1 MVVIYTW
8 ISIEVINWLLLE
20 VLTMHIY
27 ESFNL
32 LVLVLYCFL
41 CENCIQI
48 DGQNQVLNRTLVSN
62 LCIYYQRNNIYDH

>member
-41 CENCIQI
+41 CANCIQI
-48 DGQNQVLNRTLVSN
+48 EGQNQVLNRTLVSD
-62 LCIYYQRNNIYDH
+62 LYIYYQQNNIYDH